1 VTVVAAFILVAATFL
16 LLFGEQVSN
25 SIRTAKEKP

>member
-1 VTVVAAFILVAATFL
+1 MIVLEAFIFGAATFL

-25 SIRTAKEKP
+25 RFRTAKEKQ